1 LSQATIR
8 FDNAALLPAHD
19 ESFHEVCVAAG
30 GISGVPKV
38 VTGVKARW
46 GARIAGGGC
55 TLELFRV
62 PAGMNVS
69 FR

>member
-1 LSQATIR
+1 
-8 FDNAALLPAHD
+8 
-19 ESFHEVCVAAG
+19 VAAG